1 MFNLSIMNLKLR
13 ALEPNDL
20 ELVYEVE
27 NDKSLWVYSNTSS
40 PFSRHTLKKFIENS
54 HLDIIEHKQLRLVIA
69 DDEQSYGFIDLYD
82 YDFINRRVG
91 LGIIIFKKYRSK
103 GIGLSSLQLTE
114 NYLLEHVPIHQ
125 VYANISSTN
134 KESISLFE
142 KSNFVNVGLK
152 KDWIFYN
159 NKFNDELLF
168 QKILNK

>member
-1 MFNLSIMNLKLR
+1 MTLKLR
-13 ALEPNDL
+13 ALEPYDL
-20 ELVYEVE
+20 EMVYDIE
-27 NDKSLWVYSNTSS
+27 NDKSLWVYSNTTS

-69 DDEQSYGFIDLYD
+69 DDDNSYGFIDLYD

-103 GIGLSSLQLTE
+103 GIGLISLQLTE
-114 NYLLEHVPIHQ
+114 DYLLEHVPIHQ

-142 KSNFVNVGLK
+142 KSKYVNVGLK

>member
-1 MFNLSIMNLKLR
+1 MTLKLR
-13 ALEPNDL
+13 ALEPYDL
-20 ELVYEVE
+20 EMVYDIE
-27 NDKSLWVYSNTSS
+27 NDKSLWVYSNTTS

-69 DDEQSYGFIDLYD
+69 DDYNSYGFIDLYD

-103 GIGLSSLQLTE
+103 GIGLISLQLTE
-114 NYLLEHVPIHQ
+114 DFLLEHVPIHQ
-125 VYANISSTN
+125 VYANISSSN

-142 KSNFVNVGLK
+142 KSDFVNVGLK

-159 NKFNDELLF
+159 NQFNDELLF

>member
-1 MFNLSIMNLKLR
+1 MTLKLR

-20 ELVYEVE
+20 EMVYDIE
-27 NDKSLWVYSNTSS
+27 NDKSLWVYSNTTS

-54 HLDIIEHKQLRLVIA
+54 HLDIIEHKQLRLVIT
-69 DDEQSYGFIDLYD
+69 DDKQSYGFIDLYD

-91 LGIIIFKKYRSK
+91 VGIIIFKKYRSK